1 MNNAS
6 SLNIGFIQ
14 EELLKGEFKNLKKMF
29 NGIPPYDI
37 AILLES
43 SSPNNRAIIWQL
55 IDEAIEGEI
64 LSNLSEEVRE
74 MILTFMDPSEVANVI
89 KNLQPDQI
97 ADILQDLPETVI
109 AEVLDAMTDQN
120 RQLVKKVLVYPE
132 NTAGGLMN
140 TDLILVRP
148 NHTLEVVLKYLRLKK
163 ALPNSTDNLFVVSKT
178 NKFRGVLPISKI
190 LTSSP
195 DSLVKDLM
203 QEEMDSINVDTD
215 SLEVIRVFEKNDLI
229 SAPVTDNENNLIG
242 RITFDD
248 VIDEIK
254 SEADESLRQISGID
268 SDTFEKTSTAI
279 KTRGFWLGTN
289 LITALI
295 AASVINIFK
304 ETLEEVIFLAVLMPI
319 IASMGGV
326 AATQTLAITVRG
338 LALGQIVKANYKY
351 IFNRELIVGI
361 TNGFLWAIILS
372 LIACLWFQDWMLA
385 WVISLSM
392 IINLLAGIL
401 SGMGIPILLRR
412 LKMDPAVAGSVIVTT
427 VTDVVGFFSFLGF
440 ASYFYS

>member
-195 DSLVKDLM
+195 DTLVKDLM
-203 QEEMDSINVDTD
+203 QDEMDSINVDTD

-279 KTRGFWLGTN
+279 KKRGFWLGTN

-326 AATQTLAITVRG
+326 AATQTLTITVRG

-361 TNGFLWAIILS
+361 TNGFLWAIVLS
-372 LIACLWFQDWMLA
+372 LIACLWFQDWMLI

-401 SGMGIPILLRR
+401 SGMGIPILLRS

>member
-55 IDEAIEGEI
+55 IDETIEGEI

-163 ALPNSTDNLFVVSKT
+163 GLPNSTDNLFVVSKT
-178 NKFRGVLPISKI
+178 NKFRGVL
-190 LTSSP
+190 
-195 DSLVKDLM
+195 
-203 QEEMDSINVDTD
+203 
-215 SLEVIRVFEKNDLI
+215 
-229 SAPVTDNENNLIG
+229 
-242 RITFDD
+242 
-248 VIDEIK
+248 
-254 SEADESLRQISGID
+254 
-268 SDTFEKTSTAI
+268 
-279 KTRGFWLGTN
+279 
-289 LITALI
+289 AL
-295 AASVINIFK
+295 S
-304 ETLEEVIFLAVLMPI
+304 
-319 IASMGGV
+319 
-326 AATQTLAITVRG
+326 
-338 LALGQIVKANYKY
+338 
-351 IFNRELIVGI
+351 
-361 TNGFLWAIILS
+361 W
-372 LIACLWFQDWMLA
+372 
-385 WVISLSM
+385 
-392 IINLLAGIL
+392 
-401 SGMGIPILLRR
+401 
-412 LKMDPAVAGSVIVTT
+412 
-427 VTDVVGFFSFLGF
+427 
-440 ASYFYS
+440 

>member
-1 MNNAS
+1 M
-6 SLNIGFIQ
+6 
-14 EELLKGEFKNLKKMF
+14 
-29 NGIPPYDI
+29 
-37 AILLES
+37 
-43 SSPNNRAIIWQL
+43 
-55 IDEAIEGEI
+55 
-64 LSNLSEEVRE
+64 
-74 MILTFMDPSEVANVI
+74 
-89 KNLQPDQI
+89 
-97 ADILQDLPETVI
+97 QD
-109 AEVLDAMTDQN
+109 
-120 RQLVKKVLVYPE
+120 
-132 NTAGGLMN
+132 
-140 TDLILVRP
+140 
-148 NHTLEVVLKYLRLKK
+148 
-163 ALPNSTDNLFVVSKT
+163 
-178 NKFRGVLPISKI
+178 
-190 LTSSP
+190 
-195 DSLVKDLM
+195 
-203 QEEMDSINVDTD
+203 EMDSINVDTD
-215 SLEVIRVFEKNDLI
+215 SLGVIRVFEKNDLI

-326 AATQTLAITVRG
+326 AATQTLTITVRG

-361 TNGFLWAIILS
+361 TNGFLWAIVLS
-372 LIACLWFQDWMLA
+372 LIACLWFQDWMLI

-401 SGMGIPILLRR
+401 SGMGIPILMRS

>member
-195 DSLVKDLM
+195 DALVKDLM
-203 QEEMDSINVDTD
+203 QDEMDSINVDTD

-229 SAPVTDNENNLIG
+229 SAPVTDYENNLIG

-326 AATQTLAITVRG
+326 AATQTLTITVRG

-361 TNGFLWAIILS
+361 TNGFLWAIVLS
-372 LIACLWFQDWMLA
+372 LIACLWFQDWTLI

-401 SGMGIPILLRR
+401 SGMGIPILLRS